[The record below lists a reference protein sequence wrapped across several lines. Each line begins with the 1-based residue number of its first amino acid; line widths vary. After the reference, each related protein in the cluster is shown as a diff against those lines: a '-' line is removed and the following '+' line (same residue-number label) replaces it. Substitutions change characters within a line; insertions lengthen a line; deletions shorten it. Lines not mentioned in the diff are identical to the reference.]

1 VGELLVAIG
10 QAWPRLLLYPGGLSV
25 FVLALLIGGKSARRL
40 PELDELLLALGP
52 LLLISLLPLPPASPF
67 PFSIDVIT
75 ALALLE
81 LPRWAAEARL
91 IAQSP
96 GHFLRPYLP
105 LLLGSALLYQAQGS
119 FSLTATGL
127 ALDAVPFYVAGA
139 LLWSLALPSIWRE
152 HANLAMALRT
162 AGHLL
167 VIVVIWSRIWP

>member
-91 IAQSP
+91 TAQSP

-105 LLLGSALLYQAQGS
+105 LLLGSA
-119 FSLTATGL
+119 
-127 ALDAVPFYVAGA
+127 
-139 LLWSLALPSIWRE
+139 
-152 HANLAMALRT
+152 
-162 AGHLL
+162 
-167 VIVVIWSRIWP
+167 